1 MPPFDST
8 DPCLDARGYYFAYLN
23 EGEVGQAYAFADA
36 CLSEMEGWADANG
49 CTAYAELVSYARM
62 MRPDWLAVLHTHPDA
77 CVHMLAYMGA
87 ALLPSA

>member
-1 MPPFDST
+1 MCASDSI
-8 DPCLDARGYYFAYLN
+8 DPCIDARNDYFAYLDEN
-23 EGEVGQAYAFADA
+23 EVGRAYALADA
-36 CLSEMEGWADANG
+36 WLSEMEGWADANG

-87 ALLPSA
+87 KALPIA